1 MRVGIVGF
9 PGSGK
14 STIFESLAPG
24 SAAARGQGPALGN
37 IKVPDNRVDFLTG
50 VHSPKKVTYA
60 EVTFVDV
67 PGGGDPRAGA
77 LSTDVVTQMRSVDL
91 LVHVVRGF
99 VSAYSGDDPA
109 PDRDVANFESE
120 LILADLAVVEKR
132 LERLI
137 KENTRDAEFKALSRC
152 AEVLNDEVPLRRAEL
167 DDEESRLLRG
177 FQLLS
182 TRPLITLFNLDE
194 EGWGDPEMARF
205 REPAEAGHA
214 GELAVG
220 FCGLMEAEVAGL
232 PEDEQGEFLE
242 AYGLGEPARL
252 KFIQQA
258 YAFLDQISFLTMGPD
273 ECRAWPIRR
282 GTPAVRAAGKVHSD
296 IERGFIRA
304 EVIAFDDF
312 VELRSE
318 AAARKAGKMGI
329 EGKTYVVRDGDIINF
344 RFNV

>member
-37 IKVPDNRVDFLTG
+37 IKVPDDRVDFLAG

-60 EVTFVDV
+60 EVTFLDV

-77 LSTDVVTQMRSVDL
+77 LSTDVVQHMRNVDL

-99 VSAYSGDDPA
+99 PSAYTGDDAA

-137 KENTRDAEFKALSRC
+137 KENSKDAEFKALSRC
-152 AEVLNDEVPLRRAEL
+152 AEALNGETPLRRADLDGEEL
-167 DDEESRLLRG
+167 RLLKG

-194 EGWGDPEMARF
+194 DGWADDAMARF
-205 REPAEAGHA
+205 RAPPPTGHE
-214 GELAVG
+214 GELAIG
-220 FCGLMEAEVAGL
+220 FCGLMEAEVAAL
-232 PEDEQGEFLE
+232 PEDEQAEFLE

-252 KFIQQA
+252 QFIRQA

-273 ECRAWPIRR
+273 ECRAWPVRR

-312 VELRSE
+312 VDLRSE
-318 AAARKAGKMGI
+318 AAARRAGKMGI
-329 EGKTYVVRDGDIINF
+329 EGKTYVVSDGDIINF

>member
-1 MRVGIVGF
+1 VGIVGF

-37 IKVPDNRVDFLTG
+37 IKVPDDRVDFLAG

-60 EVTFVDV
+60 EVTFLDV

-77 LSTDVVTQMRSVDL
+77 LSTDVVQHMRNVDL

-99 VSAYSGDDPA
+99 PSAYTGDDAA

-137 KENTRDAEFKALSRC
+137 KENSKDAEFKALSRC
-152 AEVLNDEVPLRRAEL
+152 AEALNGETPLRRADLDGEEL
-167 DDEESRLLRG
+167 RLLKG

-194 EGWGDPEMARF
+194 DGWADDAMARF
-205 REPAEAGHA
+205 RAPPPTGHE
-214 GELAVG
+214 GELAIG
-220 FCGLMEAEVAGL
+220 FCGLMEAEVAAL
-232 PEDEQGEFLE
+232 PEDEQAEFLE

-252 KFIQQA
+252 QFIRQA

-273 ECRAWPIRR
+273 ECRAWPVRR

-312 VELRSE
+312 VDLRSE
-318 AAARKAGKMGI
+318 AAARRAGKMGI
-329 EGKTYVVRDGDIINF
+329 EGKTYVVSDGDIINF